1 MFLILAK
8 VLRLCLLATDCNAA
22 AGAGAVSVRALGSAI
37 FPLCSRDNAC
47 SPGSAWPSLQQG
59 TSMWLPC
66 CMQSASAG
74 NMACNSLGLSTGEGS
89 KAGIQP
95 FGNVLPQ
102 EGRCRAL
109 MWMHAAAWA
118 GRPRSPRPR
127 APARHR
133 PCAGCCGTAP
143 TRRSR
148 TTATFRRW
156 TRRVRAG
163 TRRVRR
169 RAHGPR
175 RSGCCTSLCSVQTAA
190 LRRLATPPGVHAGAW
205 LLSLHSPLVR
215 CECALAPAQTRF
227 TYGGLHGRLH
237 DAWHDGQ
244 AGVR

>member
-133 PCAGCCGTAP
+133 PCAG
-143 TRRSR
+143 
-148 TTATFRRW
+148 W
-156 TRRVRAG
+156 RARG
-163 TRRVRR
+163 WRR
-169 RAHGPR
+169 RAARGARARAGRRGPAAAAAAARRARPAGRPDRGGGRARQGASDRQLRGLAARQHGDR
-175 RSGCCTSLCSVQTAA
+175 RARDGGRA
-190 LRRLATPPGVHAGAW
+190 AGAG
-205 LLSLHSPLVR
+205 R
-215 CECALAPAQTRF
+215 
-227 TYGGLHGRLH
+227 GGG
-237 DAWHDGQ
+237 GGG
-244 AGVR
+244 AG

>member
-95 FGNVLPQ
+95 LAMSYHRRAAAGHRCGCTQ
-102 EGRCRAL
+102 RRGRGDRARRGRGRRPGAGRAL
-109 MWMHAAAWA
+109 AAAA
-118 GRPRSPRPR
+118 RRRRGAPGRPPRFAAGQGACGR
-127 APARHR
+127 ARGV
-133 PCAGCCGTAP
+133 CAGARTGRGAAAAARACAP
-143 TRRSR
+143 CKQLRCD
-148 TTATFRRW
+148 
-156 TRRVRAG
+156 V
-163 TRRVRR
+163 
-169 RAHGPR
+169 
-175 RSGCCTSLCSVQTAA
+175 
-190 LRRLATPPGVHAGAW
+190 LRRLLVFMRGLGCYPCTRPSCAASVPSHLPRHASHTGGCTGACMMPGMTAKQG
-205 LLSLHSPLVR
+205 
-215 CECALAPAQTRF
+215 
-227 TYGGLHGRLH
+227 
-237 DAWHDGQ
+237 
-244 AGVR
+244 